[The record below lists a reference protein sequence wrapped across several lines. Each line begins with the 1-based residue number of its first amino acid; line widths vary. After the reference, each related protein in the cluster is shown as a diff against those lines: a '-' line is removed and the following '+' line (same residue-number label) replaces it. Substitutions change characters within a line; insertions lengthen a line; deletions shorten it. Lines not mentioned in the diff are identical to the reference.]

1 MTSRYKTHHP
11 SHYPV
16 GWNTAVKL
24 AAAKRDS
31 PEPWLSID
39 WARGRSG
46 AIGRMK
52 RLRAFREGLY
62 AYKNLWPEVAA
73 ALAAGYLLTFRKV
86 QFEDVW
92 DVQVSWQKRNPSVRE
107 ILGETLRTEVAG
119 NEGEQDVQD

>member
-1 MTSRYKTHHP
+1 MTSSYKAHHP

-39 WARGRSG
+39 WARGRFG
-46 AIGRMK
+46 AIERMK

-62 AYKNLWPEVAA
+62 AYKNIWPEVAA

-86 QFEDVW
+86 PFEGVW
-92 DVQVSWQKRNPSVRE
+92 EVQVSWKKRNPSMKD
-107 ILGETLRTEVAG
+107 ILEETLKTEGAG
-119 NEGEQDVQD
+119 NEGE